1 MTEELCRCHLCSGSI
16 TVPVSPGTAPRDSS
30 FLLNALMVHH
40 YQRGAWYPRGG
51 ASEIAFHTVPLIE
64 RAGGAVLVRAAVTRI
79 LVSPDGTAVGER
91 PARGL
96 RCGDGQQCGMGDSA
110 GWVAVWDGWQ
120 CGMGGSEGWVAVTA
134 RCAAGVA
141 VQKGGE
147 EEEEVEI
154 HARVV
159 ISDAGTFNTFGKLLP
174 APLRAHPGV

>member
-1 MTEELCRCHLCSGSI
+1 MTEDGCIMMGGPCRDRGRPCHDGEGHVVTEELCRCHLCSGSI

-120 CGMGGSEGWVAVTA
+120 CGMGGSDSAMRRRGGRAEG
-134 RCAAGVA
+134 R
-141 VQKGGE
+141 
-147 EEEEVEI
+147 
-154 HARVV
+154 
-159 ISDAGTFNTFGKLLP
+159 
-174 APLRAHPGV
+174 

>member
-1 MTEELCRCHLCSGSI
+1 MTEELCRCHLCSGTI

-96 RCGDGQQCGMGDSA
+96 RCGDGQQCGMGGSA
-110 GWVAVWDGWQ
+110 
-120 CGMGGSEGWVAVTA
+120 GWVAVTA